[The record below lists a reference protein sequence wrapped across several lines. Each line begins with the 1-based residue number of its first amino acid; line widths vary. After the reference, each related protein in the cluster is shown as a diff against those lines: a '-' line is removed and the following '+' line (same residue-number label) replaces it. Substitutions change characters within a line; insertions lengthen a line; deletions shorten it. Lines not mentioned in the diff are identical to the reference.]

1 MKATSLSQER
11 RNPVA
16 QGKPR
21 LIVLGQ
27 THFWFLFGIIGAA
40 VAMTMLLLLVGL
52 SD

>member
-16 QGKPR
+16 HGTPR
-21 LIVLGQ
+21 LFVLGQ
-27 THFWFLFGIIGAA
+27 THFWFVLGIIGAA
-40 VAMTMLLLLVGL
+40 VALTMLLLLMGL